1 MGAAR
6 RLRVL
11 AGSLAGGASSSPS
24 AAQITEDG
32 ASITEL
38 DAPALL
44 SDADVKQF
52 LVDGCLALPMTDLP
66 VGFHRELQAKSRAGF
81 ESLRAEGITE
91 DRYVYEQLPAMS
103 DILSSPVLRGA
114 LISLLGEGYVQHPHR
129 SMHVQGDIED
139 EEPRLGDGGWC
150 RPNRRPRAGGEAN
163 GVGVCRHKDGHHVP
177 MRHHF
182 PRWIIGFYYPYPCT
196 LDMGPSEYAMVCL
209 RESCSNAD
217 VAATAGLIPGSHW
230 LSEGTYNDGGW
241 SGDEGGAIDLP
252 DSADPVARHDAQL
265 AAAAAARFP
274 GASERKTAV
283 GDLCHPTSGTIFLL
297 NFGILHRRC
306 TRLPGSLWRNMFK
319 LQFFRASAPAAPS
332 WDHKPDGGSEPPFA
346 YTGASAAQQ
355 SVFEAGWNW
364 MCGASPAP
372 PSPSLPSVE
381 ALAPQLGAEAKEYDR
396 VASAYALGQRVA
408 DGDAAAE
415 AVLGEALQGSDD
427 DASRSAMYGETH
439 VRKRRERPYSYVCV

>member
-150 RPNRRPRAGGEAN
+150 RPNRRVLERWRRSSWRRCLQAQGRSPRADAA
-163 GVGVCRHKDGHHVP
+163 P
-177 MRHHF
+177 L
-182 PRWIIGFYYPYPCT
+182 PA
-196 LDMGPSEYAMVCL
+196 LDHRVL
-209 RESCSNAD
+209 
-217 VAATAGLIPGSHW
+217 
-230 LSEGTYNDGGW
+230 LS
-241 SGDEGGAIDLP
+241 LP
-252 DSADPVARHDAQL
+252 VHARHGAQ
-265 AAAAAARFP
+265 
-274 GASERKTAV
+274 
-283 GDLCHPTSGTIFLL
+283 
-297 NFGILHRRC
+297 
-306 TRLPGSLWRNMFK
+306 
-319 LQFFRASAPAAPS
+319 
-332 WDHKPDGGSEPPFA
+332 
-346 YTGASAAQQ
+346 
-355 SVFEAGWNW
+355 
-364 MCGASPAP
+364 
-372 PSPSLPSVE
+372 
-381 ALAPQLGAEAKEYDR
+381 
-396 VASAYALGQRVA
+396 
-408 DGDAAAE
+408 
-415 AVLGEALQGSDD
+415 
-427 DASRSAMYGETH
+427 
-439 VRKRRERPYSYVCV
+439 

>member
-1 MGAAR
+1 MAAAR

-11 AGSLAGGASSSPS
+11 AAGLNGGASSSPS

-150 RPNRRPRAGGEAN
+150 RPNRRVLELEEKLMASVFAGTRTGTTCRCGTISRAGSSGSTIPTRARSTWGPVSTQWSVYAN
-163 GVGVCRHKDGHHVP
+163 HVP
-177 MRHHF
+177 TQ
-182 PRWIIGFYYPYPCT
+182 T
-196 LDMGPSEYAMVCL
+196 L
-209 RESCSNAD
+209 
-217 VAATAGLIPGSHW
+217 
-230 LSEGTYNDGGW
+230 
-241 SGDEGGAIDLP
+241 
-252 DSADPVARHDAQL
+252 
-265 AAAAAARFP
+265 
-274 GASERKTAV
+274 
-283 GDLCHPTSGTIFLL
+283 
-297 NFGILHRRC
+297 
-306 TRLPGSLWRNMFK
+306 
-319 LQFFRASAPAAPS
+319 LQQPA
-332 WDHKPDGGSEPPFA
+332 
-346 YTGASAAQQ
+346 
-355 SVFEAGWNW
+355 
-364 MCGASPAP
+364 
-372 PSPSLPSVE
+372 
-381 ALAPQLGAEAKEYDR
+381 
-396 VASAYALGQRVA
+396 
-408 DGDAAAE
+408 
-415 AVLGEALQGSDD
+415 
-427 DASRSAMYGETH
+427 
-439 VRKRRERPYSYVCV
+439 